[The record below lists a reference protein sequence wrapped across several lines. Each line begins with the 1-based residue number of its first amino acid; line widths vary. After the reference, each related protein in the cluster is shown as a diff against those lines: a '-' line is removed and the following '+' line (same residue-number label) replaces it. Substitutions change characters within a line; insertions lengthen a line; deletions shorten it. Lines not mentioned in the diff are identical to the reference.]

1 MAFVTV
7 PSLSLVFLVFHFL
20 LEQGKNMVG
29 RGSVNGNYKNHG
41 DVIGDGTETAEQ
53 IIFTSPWIVSGN
65 GTFTNTLILGTFAPG
80 ESAGV
85 TMGGNQGYAG
95 TVEIELGGT
104 EPGFGDDNHDQIND
118 TGTILLFESPILEI
132 LSWSNFVPEVG
143 DEFVIL
149 TWQVGLDGEFG
160 DVAVDPWFTSHG
172 IDFALHYNTPSVPG
186 NLTIEA
192 IPEPATLSLLALGSL
207 VALRG
212 RRRT

>member
-1 MAFVTV
+1 MLHDRI
-7 PSLSLVFLVFHFL
+7 S
-20 LEQGKNMVG
+20 K
-29 RGSVNGNYKNHG
+29 
-41 DVIGDGTETAEQ
+41 I
-53 IIFTSPWIVSGN
+53 
-65 GTFTNTLILGTFAPG
+65 
-80 ESAGV
+80 
-85 TMGGNQGYAG
+85 
-95 TVEIELGGT
+95 
-104 EPGFGDDNHDQIND
+104 GDDNHDQIND